1 MRNHKKSF
9 YGVYFIVQWTSLW
22 KKWWTSLWKKM
33 EYVYVTGFLFVVSQR
48 TGGNSMA
55 NVLLME
61 PIAL

>member
-1 MRNHKKSF
+1 MEKM
-9 YGVYFIVQWTSLW
+9 VDYFIE
-22 KKWWTSLWKKM
+22 KM
-33 EYVYVTGFLFVVSQR
+33 EYVHVTGFLFVVPQR

>member
-1 MRNHKKSF
+1 ME
-9 YGVYFIVQWTSLW
+9 
-22 KKWWTSLWKKM
+22 KM
-33 EYVYVTGFLFVVSQR
+33 EYVHVTGFLFLVSQR